1 MTLVRTE
8 EGIQDEQLN
17 MESFPLA
24 AASGGASNFSC
35 AWTGVYNMY
44 NPADRMHVLCR
55 RGFGMLI
62 KLVEAWSIPS
72 KFDIKGPFSG
82 ENRPDQSKSLCIS
95 NSHSMSTL

>member
-55 RGFGMLI
+55 RGFWHVDKAGGS
-62 KLVEAWSIPS
+62 VEYSFKI
-72 KFDIKGPFSG
+72 
-82 ENRPDQSKSLCIS
+82 RY
-95 NSHSMSTL
+95 